1 MRTRFII
8 WAQYPNGVRSKPLVW
23 GDNEDD
29 AIKQYLSDTKI
40 RLEKEMR
47 LRGYDATNALP
58 KILKIV
64 NTNETET
71 KRAMAVYKSQPSI
84 SADI

>member
-1 MRTRFII
+1 MTTRFII

-29 AIKQYLSDTKI
+29 AIKQYLSYTKA

-47 LRGYDATNALP
+47 LPKYDATDALP

-64 NTNETET
+64 NTHEIET
-71 KRAMAVYKSQPSI
+71 KRAMAIYKSQPSI